1 MLKKCKEDF
10 LWSLFTDIDR
20 NNDKK
25 SQWKYWNSKFIQN
38 THEKYF

>member
-1 MLKKCKEDF
+1 MLKKCEEDF
-10 LWSLFTDIDR
+10 PRGLFTDIDR

-25 SQWKYWNSKFIQN
+25 SQRKYRNSKFIQN